1 MPYHIEP
8 YKDGYRVISVSGR
21 PLSKKPLS
29 LKKAEEQKTAV
40 NISEHIEEKIN
51 PKFKKQLKKIGI
63 QPRTYLSKARRMAKK
78 FGYNDTL
85 TFSDDDIHKLKIK
98 DPDGTIR
105 KFGRVGYGDFIL
117 WSFLEK
123 KGEVEKGY
131 SRMKRNVFQKSHG
144 ALSEQRDIDDPYAPN
159 NLALKILW

>member
-51 PKFKKQLKKIGI
+51 PKFTLLPEKDSTNIKNKI
-63 QPRTYLSKARRMAKK
+63 
-78 FGYNDTL
+78 
-85 TFSDDDIHKLKIK
+85 
-98 DPDGTIR
+98 
-105 KFGRVGYGDFIL
+105 
-117 WSFLEK
+117 
-123 KGEVEKGY
+123 
-131 SRMKRNVFQKSHG
+131 MKNVKSELLLRLAFQ
-144 ALSEQRDIDDPYAPN
+144 
-159 NLALKILW
+159 